1 MNNDPLHR
9 WEPCSVTDVSTRGS
23 GPTSVNSVD
32 WALSARRGWSSTR
45 TYTQGRI
52 HTSVI
57 SVAKVRDT
65 PTYTYTSKCVHVCMC
80 WIRNLQIFVAQGDL
94 LKDVCY
100 TRKKHLYQF
109 YIKEKNI
116 SFFSSFHIVKF
127 PSTCHCGYI
136 NKIYIIPTLTLMQDS
151 GWSSS
156 FRVTLTITMGYTA
169 TSVTTAVR
177 DS

>member
-9 WEPCSVTDVSTRGS
+9 WEPCSVTGVSTRGS

-80 WIRNLQIFVAQGDL
+80 WIRNLQIL
-94 LKDVCY
+94 LHKETSLKMCVILG
-100 TRKKHLYQF
+100 RNI
-109 YIKEKNI
+109 YINFKEKNI
-116 SFFSSFHIVKF
+116 SSFSSFHIVKF

-156 FRVTLTITMGYTA
+156 FRVTLTITTGYTA